1 MVFAV
6 IFLGEK
12 MSPMAIL
19 GGVLI
24 AGGAVV
30 MVLA

>member
-6 IFLGEK
+6 VFLGEK
-12 MSPMAIL
+12 LSPLAMV
-19 GGVLI
+19 GGLMI